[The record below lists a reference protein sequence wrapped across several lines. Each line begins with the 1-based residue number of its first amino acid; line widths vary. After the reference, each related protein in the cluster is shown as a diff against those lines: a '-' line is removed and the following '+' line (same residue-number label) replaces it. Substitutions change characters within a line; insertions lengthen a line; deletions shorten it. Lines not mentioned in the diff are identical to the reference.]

1 MKKNYFLPCLLNKD
15 HSLVSYR
22 ILWLSNTELSQFL
35 LSSKLTCVI
44 TMWAKKKKKK
54 KVSLISHQ
62 VGDQVQHHVTLLT
75 IEPKHQGNVRWRCT
89 EFIWNS
95 VNVIFIPDWIPSA
108 TLENPELGLIW
119 SVTIRNIK
127 SLGTS
132 ICCVSC
138 CLDLTQQ
145 HL

>member
-1 MKKNYFLPCLLNKD
+1 MYEWKRTTSFLVFLIKIIV
-15 HSLVSYR
+15 SLQNFMALQYRVVSVF
-22 ILWLSNTELSQFL
+22 IELQTYLCNDNVS
-35 LSSKLTCVI
+35 
-44 TMWAKKKKKK
+44 KKKKKI
-54 KVSLISHQ
+54 VFLISHQ
-62 VGDQVQHHVTLLT
+62 VGDQVQQHVTLLT
-75 IEPKHQGNVRWRCT
+75 IESKYQGNVRWRST

-95 VNVIFIPDWIPSA
+95 VNVIFIPDWVPSA
-108 TLENPELGLIW
+108 SLENPELVVW

-138 CLDLTQQ
+138 CLDLAQQ

>member
-1 MKKNYFLPCLLNKD
+1 MYEWKNYFFPCLLNKD
-15 HSLVSYR
+15 NNLVSCR
-22 ILWLSNTELSQFL
+22 ILWLANTDLSQFL
-35 LSSKLTCVI
+35 LSCKLTCVM
-44 TMWAKKKKKK
+44 TMWAKKKT
-54 KVSLISHQ
+54 VFLISHQ
-62 VGDQVQHHVTLLT
+62 VGDRVQQHVTLLT
-75 IEPKHQGNVRWRCT
+75 IESKYQGNVRWRST

-95 VNVIFIPDWIPSA
+95 VNVIFIPDWAPSA
-108 TLENPELGLIW
+108 SLENPELGVIW

-138 CLDLTQQ
+138 CLDLAQL